1 VPICN
6 KFTILKQIVDKIPCY
21 TLKKMAPSMACKI
34 KAAPNHGCESETG
47 TANQPSLAG
56 AALVAT
62 LVGLLSMTCTPQID
76 TDLSAPV
83 MPSMVQNNDTLQQQP
98 DIVPTMDVVPSSGYS
113 QPIQDC
119 SRVNVNEISAGLK
132 IFPEYHPI
140 YSKHPDTLNKA
151 LNTLD
156 FMVTVAVDL
165 HVDTDYW
172 TPEDVIAFSRCVNNY
187 YEAANIRFLFTC
199 STYASSASEPLSVL
213 SRRIPSDSS
222 AILRLYFTDNLA
234 GASGEVSDGFGNL
247 PSGTAVINHRIVAR
261 PVANALPNFNTVK
274 PMGHELGHVLGL
286 AHTSDKINLM
296 CQGTSADNSVKLLP
310 EQIVI
315 VRFMAL
321 YRYRAVAVPSG
332 GTATIR
338 ANPVL

>member
-1 VPICN
+1 
-6 KFTILKQIVDKIPCY
+6 
-21 TLKKMAPSMACKI
+21 MAYKI
-34 KAAPNHGCESETG
+34 KTAPDNGSHSETRA
-47 TANQPSLAG
+47 ANQPSFAG
-56 AALVAT
+56 VLFVAALVK
-62 LVGLLSMTCTPQID
+62 LLLMTCTPEID
-76 TDLSAPV
+76 ADISAPV
-83 MPSMVQNNDTLQQQP
+83 MPSTVQNTDGMQQLP
-98 DIVPTMDVVPSSGYS
+98 YFVLKMDAAPSSEYS

-119 SRVNVNEISAGLK
+119 SRVNTDEISAGLK

-140 YSKHPDTLNKA
+140 YSNHPDTLSKA

-156 FMVTVAVDL
+156 FTVTITVDL

-172 TPEDVIAFSRCVNNY
+172 IPEDVIAFGRFVNNY
-187 YEAANIRFLFTC
+187 YEAANVKFLFTC
-199 STYASSASEPLSVL
+199 STYSSSASGPLSVL
-213 SRRIPSDSS
+213 SRRIPADSS
-222 AILRLYFTDNLA
+222 CGLRLYFTDKLA

-247 PSGTAVINHRIVAR
+247 PSGTAVINHRIMAR
-261 PVANALPNFNTVK
+261 PVASTLPCFNTVK

-286 AHTSDKINLM
+286 AHTSDKRNLM
-296 CQGTSADNSVKLLP
+296 TQGTSADNSVKLLP

-332 GTATIR
+332 GTAIIR